1 MTSTLF
7 KLSLAGALFCACQ
20 TDSYHIKGFARE
32 LQQGDTICFVT
43 DDKPERIL
51 GQAIV
56 NEGTFS
62 VNGTTDTN
70 LMFRAYLKRM
80 PECNVA
86 FFLEPGNIALELNL
100 PPRPSRVSGTM
111 LNNGWQQMNDSVQ
124 RFGEQLI
131 TLSKDVGITTQ
142 DTHRS
147 RLYTIDSL
155 HRRMSACII
164 NTARRN
170 HGNALGRYIEEN
182 YKEPEFK

>member
-80 PECNVA
+80 PECNVV

-131 TLSKDVGITTQ
+131 TLSKDVGITTL

-182 YKEPEFK
+182 YTEPEFK